1 MVPKRKFYHDMPNLY
16 GFQKKLKYFFTFCI
30 HQRSIIYRIQTM
42 QSTNQFRRRITRDR
56 SSKALYTIIEF
67 FDPEESRNLGTRRY
81 RIPAHQRFPSWSE
94 EKKQKLIDTILQDY
108 PLGSIIVTSHVE
120 ISVGGSLQ
128 QYFNIQDG
136 QTRLTVLHEFSN
148 NKFSTKDGRYY
159 RDLSE
164 EERARFNNY
173 QISWELIEKVDATTD
188 REFDEI
194 IADMFERLNSGKPLT
209 DNDKFH
215 ARLSTPVMRLVES
228 LRTSPEFG
236 ILLKKYCWSEI
247 GGGKKFTGLKEMA
260 AVIMSVILRDAHFIT
275 TSYALNG
282 ERMVRT
288 DIKPEDVEQVS
299 RFLRW
304 YFSIIECAIPNVS
317 KPTRGM
323 FNKIPSTLGMML
335 FDWIQHPG
343 ATHDA
348 MWVNFIKANYE
359 HKDFIKTLFA
369 TLNDGDR
376 RCATISAFNAKFTAV
391 VTAFTPSQSFDH
403 VIAQITGV
411 VAYSGANNGSDTET
425 DEEN

>member
-1 MVPKRKFYHDMPNLY
+1 
-16 GFQKKLKYFFTFCI
+16 
-30 HQRSIIYRIQTM
+30 M
-42 QSTNQFRRRITRDR
+42 QATNQFRRRISRDR
-56 SSKALYTIIEF
+56 STKALYTIIEF

-81 RIPAHQRFPSWSE
+81 RIPAHQRFPSWPE
-94 EKKQKLIDTILQDY
+94 EVKQKLIDTILQDY

-120 ISVGGSLQ
+120 VSAGGGVQ

-136 QTRLTVLHEFSN
+136 QTRLSALHEFAN
-148 NKFSTKDGRYY
+148 NKFPTKDGRYY
-159 RDLSE
+159 RNISV
-164 EERARFNNY
+164 EERARFDNY
-173 QISWELIEKVDATTD
+173 QISWELIEKADATTD

-215 ARLSTPVMRLVES
+215 ARLSTPVMRFIDTLK
-228 LRTSPEFG
+228 TSPEFG
-236 ILLKKYCWSEI
+236 LLLKKYCWSEI

-260 AVIMSVILRDAHFIT
+260 AIVMSVILRDAHFIT

-282 ERMVRT
+282 ARMVRT
-288 DIKPEDVEQVS
+288 DMTAEHCEQVH

-304 YFSIIECAIPNVS
+304 YFSIIERALPNVS
-317 KPTRGM
+317 KPARGI

-335 FDWIQHPG
+335 FDWIQNPG

-359 HKDFIKTLFA
+359 HKEFIKTLFA

-376 RCATISAFNAKFTAV
+376 RCATINAFTAKFRAV
-391 VTAFTPSQSFDH
+391 FAAFTLTQSFDH
-403 VIAQITGV
+403 IIAQITGV
-411 VAYSGANNGSDTET
+411 VAAESANSGSDTET
-425 DEEN
+425 DEDN